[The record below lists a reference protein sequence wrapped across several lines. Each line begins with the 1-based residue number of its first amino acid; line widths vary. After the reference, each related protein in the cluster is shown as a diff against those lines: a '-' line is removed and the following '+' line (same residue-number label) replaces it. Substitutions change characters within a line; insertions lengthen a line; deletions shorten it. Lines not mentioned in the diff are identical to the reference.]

1 MVTLVYHFFVGF
13 FTGMLVTEG
22 CFFSTG
28 CGVRGGFEDPVRWRN
43 SELADEIYELLLDD
57 SEASNSLSSPVSN
70 APQIE
75 QQFSWI
81 PFRC

>member
-13 FTGMLVTEG
+13 FTGMLGTEG

-28 CGVRGGFEDPVRWRN
+28 YGVRGGFEDTVRWSN
-43 SELADEIYELLLDD
+43 SELADEIYELLRDN
-57 SEASNSLSSPVSN
+57 SEAANSLSSPVST

-75 QQFSWI
+75 KLFRI